1 MSYDNDKVKITYER
15 LGEHMIKNVMSV
27 TEMEY
32 QETGYKKGNEPPKD
46 GWMPFPLNTR
56 IGGAEK
62 HFWFKAKF
70 KTPKAEENSYFIL
83 RCKTGREGEWNGRNP
98 QCLLYLNGEMVQG
111 FDTNHTDT
119 YLEPDTEY
127 EMYNYLYTSSLND
140 DNMPEHKLI
149 DHIIDIKSVN
159 TRIEKLY
166 YDIRVPYECCLLHNQ
181 NTSEYIDTMS
191 ALVRTANCIDFR
203 RPFSKEYFDSIEV
216 ALDFIE
222 KEFYSKLCTP
232 EGKPLVNCIGHSHI
246 DVEWLWTRHQ
256 TREKIQRT
264 TATVLTLMKKYPEFK
279 FMLTQPN
286 VYEYL
291 KEEAPEV
298 YERVK
303 EAVAAG
309 RWEPEG
315 AMYVESDCNLVSG
328 ESLVRQILY
337 GKQFFKDEFGV
348 DCKLLFLPD
357 VFGYGGT
364 LPQIMNKTGIDYFVS
379 SKINCNDTNTMP
391 YDTFVWKGIDGSE
404 IFTSLLTTQEYS
416 VPYIRHTIYGGKI
429 CPSWVKGSWERYR
442 QKDYSKS
449 TIFTFGWGDGGGG
462 PTKEML
468 ENARRLE
475 KGIPGMPAVTIKPF
489 IEVVKDVK
497 EQFDK
502 GCERTGITPKW
513 DGEIYFEWHRGTYTS
528 IAKNKRGNR
537 KSELML
543 QNVEALSSIDKYF
556 GGEYDDV
563 SIKNVWKRVL
573 HNQFH
578 DIIPGS
584 SIKEV
589 YELTDV
595 DYKEIAEYGN
605 DVINNKLSRFA
616 NDVKAQE
623 GYLVYNPLGF
633 ARQDNLLIDG
643 KTVDLKEEIPAFGWK
658 VIKDFSEDNSVKIS
672 GLEAENKYYIVA
684 LNNAGQ
690 VTRIYDKE
698 ADREVIVKGKAANE
712 MQIFEDMPN
721 IYDNWEI
728 SDYYEQKCR
737 VLNDDCKIEPIVDG
751 TRAGFRVERKYMDS
765 KIVQNIWLYSNS
777 RRIDFENDID
787 WAEDEQL
794 LKFAFPVDIHFNSA
808 TYEVQ
813 YGNVKRPT
821 HRNTSWDKAKF
832 EVYGHKWIDVSET
845 GYGVALLNDCKY
857 GYNVFEDTIKIT
869 AIKCGRWPNVHD
881 DRERH
886 IFTYS
891 LLPHM
896 GSYCESGVIHEAYK
910 LNQPLMSAP
919 VSASAGTLDNEMSF
933 VSCDKEN
940 VIIETVKKAEKD
952 DSLIVRMYD
961 SFDAKT
967 KATITVKDG
976 YKKAYVCDLLEN
988 ETEELKI
995 ENNKVTVSVS
1005 NFEIVTLKFTK

>member
-1 MSYDNDKVKITYER
+1 MSYDNDKIKITYER
-15 LGEHMIKNVMSV
+15 LAEHMMKSVMPI

-32 QETGYKKGNEPPKD
+32 QESGYKKSNEPPKD
-46 GWMPFPLNTR
+46 GWEPFPLNTR

-62 HFWFKAKF
+62 HFWFKALF
-70 KTPKAEENSYFIL
+70 RTPKAEENCYFIL
-83 RCKTGREGEWNGRNP
+83 RCKTGRENEWNGRNP

-119 YLEPDTEY
+119 YLEPDTDY
-127 EMYNYLYTSSLND
+127 ELYNYLYTSSLND

-149 DHIIDIKSVN
+149 DHTLEIKSVN

-166 YDIRVPYECCLLHNQ
+166 YDMRVPYECCLMLNE
-181 NTSEYIDTMS
+181 NTSEYVDTMS
-191 ALVRTANCIDFR
+191 VLIRTANCIDFR
-203 RPFSKEYFDSIEV
+203 NPFSEEYFESIEK
-216 ALDFIE
+216 ALSYIE
-222 KEFYSKLCTP
+222 EEFYSKMCTP

-298 YERVK
+298 YEKVK
-303 EAVAAG
+303 EAG

-337 GKQFFKDEFGV
+337 GKQFFYDEFGV
-348 DCKLLFLPD
+348 DCKILFLPD

-364 LPQIMNKTGIDYFVS
+364 LPQILNKTGVEYFVS
-379 SKINCNDTNTMP
+379 SKISLNDTNTLP
-391 YDTFVWKGIDGSE
+391 YETFKWKGIDGSE
-404 IFTSLLTTQEYS
+404 IFTALLTSQEYS
-416 VPYIRHTIYGGKI
+416 VPAKRRTVYGGMLK
-429 CPSWVKGSWERYR
+429 PSWVKGSWERYQ

-449 TIFTFGWGDGGGG
+449 TLFTFGWGDGGGG

-475 KGIPGMPAVTIKPF
+475 KGIPGMPAVKIKPF
-489 IEVVKDVK
+489 IEIVKDIK
-497 EQFDK
+497 GQFDK
-502 GCERTGITPKW
+502 NCELSGITPKW

-537 KSELML
+537 KSEFLL
-543 QNVEALSSIDKYF
+543 QNIEALSSIDKYF
-556 GGEYDDV
+556 GGEYDSE
-563 SIKNVWKRVL
+563 SIKNTWKRVL

-595 DYKEIAEYGN
+595 DYREIAEYGSS
-605 DVINNKLSRFA
+605 VINSKLEKFA
-616 NDVKAQE
+616 NGVKATD

-633 ARQDNLLIDG
+633 SRGGSLVING
-643 KTVDLKEEIPAFGWK
+643 KTVGINEEIPAFGWK
-658 VIKDFSEDNSVKIS
+658 VIKDFSDKSAVEIS
-672 GLEAENKYYIVA
+672 GLEAQNKYYILK

-690 VTRIYDKE
+690 VISLYDKE
-698 ADREVIVKGKAANE
+698 AEREVIVKGKAANE

-737 VLNDDCKIEPIVDG
+737 IINDECKIEPVYDG
-751 TRAGFRVERKYMDS
+751 VRAGFRVERKYMS
-765 KIVQNIWLYSNS
+765 STIVQNIWLYSES

-787 WAEDEQL
+787 WAENEQL
-794 LKFAFPVDIHFNSA
+794 LKFAFPVDIHFNCA

-845 GYGVALLNDCKY
+845 GYGVAMLNDCKY
-857 GYNVFEDTIKIT
+857 GYNVIEDTIKIT
-869 AIKCGRWPNVHD
+869 AIKCGRWPNDHD

-886 IFTYS
+886 VFTYS
-891 LLPHM
+891 LLPHI

-910 LNQPLMSAP
+910 LNQPLMYCP
-919 VSASAGTLDNEMSF
+919 VAENSGTLENELSF

-961 SFDAKT
+961 CFDCKT
-967 KATITVKDG
+967 KVTVTVMDG
-976 YKKAYVCDLLEN
+976 YKKAYICDLLEN
-988 ETEELKI
+988 SEKELEIKD
-995 ENNKVTVSVS
+995 NKVTVPVS